1 MSLPPLTTTTSG
13 TFFFGSKY
21 DATLEEA
28 SLKLKYVLHQFDR
41 LPLSAKERS
50 LYVSILT
57 VELFLLT
64 IPDDVLKRTTIRDF
78 VEKMSKPPVI
88 MPPAMPPAPMP
99 PATMPSM
106 IIPDLGV
113 PMPTT
118 ILPDVGV
125 PMPTRIVP
133 DVGVPMPPATMPSMI
148 IPDVGVPMPTTI
160 LPDVAVP
167 MPAMDVPMPT
177 TVDEDTT
184 TVKSRNPNIQ
194 VDTAYLRPHYGVQA
208 RPENAS
214 SFSGDGDLRIIS
226 FALEEQSRRRLEFIN
241 DEDLLQFTHELFH
254 DTFFADEP
262 RQDVDFADGRELINY
277 LGFQMSTVVL
287 PEASLEKL
295 LRNIAATIVF
305 EASRHR
311 HFVNTFT
318 YLRYGLEADRQFWQ
332 TLEDDDSSEGREIW
346 KRLRD
351 TKPDT
356 LKGLDLRTRE
366 GSLRP
371 PLEIF
376 QRDDLTWQQIY
387 DAMLD
392 HFDSD
397 DKPRILGMHLMKCLL
412 IIFSVGIDR
421 DILWQFN
428 ETLPLF
434 VDKFP
439 LEKVPQTAPLPPMPK
454 IVAPALPPALP
465 TAIKV
470 EDHHDA
476 PFVDTSVVPNIKVE
490 ATVSEDPSVFTP
502 KALPSPTASHEMIDL
517 YNPDDFMDPE
527 GDVTWV
533 DSRSPSPPPAEAG
546 PIHLNLESLEMA
558 RKRAALGPIVQ
569 HGGSNLPVLGPISPR
584 SMLPPPP
591 PLKAPGRSFKL
602 FKSLGFNRQ

>member
-1 MSLPPLTTTTSG
+1 MSLPPLTTTSSG
-13 TFFFGSKY
+13 TFFFGSRY
-21 DATLEEA
+21 DATLEDV
-28 SLKLKYVLHQFDR
+28 SLKLKHVLRQFDR
-41 LPLSAKERS
+41 LLLSAKEQS
-50 LYVSILT
+50 LFPSLLT
-57 VELFLLT
+57 LELFLLAT
-64 IPDDVLKRTTIRDF
+64 PDDVQRTTTIRDF
-78 VEKMSKPPVI
+78 VENLSKPVSTTTSQ
-88 MPPAMPPAPMP
+88 
-99 PATMPSM
+99 ATMPAM
-106 IIPDLGV
+106 IIPNVGV
-113 PMPTT
+113 HMPTT
-118 ILPDVGV
+118 V
-125 PMPTRIVP
+125 
-133 DVGVPMPPATMPSMI
+133 
-148 IPDVGVPMPTTI
+148 IPDVGVPMPTMI
-160 LPDVAVP
+160 IPNVGGA
-167 MPAMDVPMPT
+167 MPT
-177 TVDEDTT
+177 MDATVIPA
-184 TVKSRNPNIQ
+184 TVMDPMSTPIFRSRKPNIQ
-194 VDTAYLRPHYGVQA
+194 VDTAYLKPHYGVQA
-208 RPENAS
+208 GPENAS
-214 SFSGDGDLRIIS
+214 SFSGDGNLRIIT
-226 FALEEQSRRRLEFIN
+226 FALEEQSRRRLEFID
-241 DEDLLQFTHELFH
+241 DEDLLHFTHELFH

-262 RQDVDFADGRELINY
+262 RQDVDFADGRDLMNY
-277 LGFQMSTVVL
+277 LEFQMSTVVL
-287 PEASLEKL
+287 PEASLERL

-311 HFVNTFT
+311 HFINTFT

-346 KRLRD
+346 KHVKD

-371 PLEIF
+371 PLEIL

-392 HFDSD
+392 LFDSD
-397 DKPRILGMHLMKCLL
+397 DKPRILGLHLMKCLL

-454 IVAPALPPALP
+454 IVAPVLPTALP
-465 TAIKV
+465 TTIKI
-470 EDHHDA
+470 EDQSFA
-476 PFVDTSVVPNIKVE
+476 PFIDTSVVPNIKVE
-490 ATVSEDPSVFTP
+490 PTVYEDPSVFTP
-502 KALPSPTASHEMIDL
+502 RALPSPTASHEMIDL

-533 DSRSPSPPPAEAG
+533 DSRPPSPPPAEAG

-569 HGGSNLPVLGPISPR
+569 HGESNLPVLGPISPR

-591 PLKAPGRSFKL
+591 PLKAPGRTFKL
-602 FKSLGFNRQ
+602 FKSLGFKRQ